1 MRGGDGKERRM
12 ISAETNGNTTKVTF
26 DGETSTLAMELSHIV
41 TKGVTVMSGKF
52 DANNVEATLYALM
65 MTVIEDLNEEG
76 YKVDHKQI
84 GLAMM
89 VAPKPGSLFK

>member
-1 MRGGDGKERRM
+1 M
-12 ISAETNGNTTKVTF
+12 ISAETTKDGNTTKVTF
-26 DGETSTLAMELSHIV
+26 DGETSTLAMELTHIV
-41 TKGVTVMSGKF
+41 TKGATVIS
-52 DANNVEATLYALM
+52 DELHDSNLEATLYALM